1 MTLLRADSAKAQW
14 DSDKKRWLVRIQVG
28 EEVIRRPCPKI
39 ADSASDEEL
48 RNLVVQTA
56 KDEGYDLAPETITI
70 VR

>member
-28 EEVIRRPCPKI
+28 EEVIRRPVPKI

-56 KDEGYDLAPETITI
+56 KDEGYDLAPETITV